1 MTRRTRRRIVTV
13 VLAPLAAL
21 AAWALIRMAGID
33 LDVSVGDGAVG
44 PADVVVAALV
54 GALAGWTAVRLLERH
69 SPYPRAHWSYLSS
82 TALAVSVIGPS
93 WLADGASA
101 AALIVLHFVVAVVV
115 IVGFAKTLPTR
126 QDQRGRPRGRQT
138 RFLAS

>member
-1 MTRRTRRRIVTV
+1 MTRRTRRRLVTAA
-13 VLAPLAAL
+13 LAPASAL
-21 AAWALIRMAGID
+21 AAWALIRLAGID
-33 LDVSVGDGAVG
+33 LEVSVGDGIVG
-44 PADVVVAALV
+44 PADVGVAALV

-69 SPYPRAHWSYLSS
+69 SPCPREHWSYLSS

-101 AALIVLHFVVAVVV
+101 GALIALHFVVAVVV

-126 QDQRGRPRGRQT
+126 RDEKAPTGEADMLSG
-138 RFLAS
+138 